1 MRAGAILLAVIAS
14 LPTAILGVRAI
25 AITAP
30 QFSDPCFEWGSGNG
44 NSGAFS
50 GSLRAGDPCR
60 SRGGTSETKRQAVAR
75 MLLIPGGMLAAIV
88 LGIFGVVRPR
98 LVFAVAGAVVMFLES
113 IALAMGMSIGLL
125 ATALAGGAF
134 LLAGRM
140 AAAHR

>member
-1 MRAGAILLAVIAS
+1 
-14 LPTAILGVRAI
+14 
-25 AITAP
+25 
-30 QFSDPCFEWGSGNG
+30 
-44 NSGAFS
+44 
-50 GSLRAGDPCR
+50 
-60 SRGGTSETKRQAVAR
+60 